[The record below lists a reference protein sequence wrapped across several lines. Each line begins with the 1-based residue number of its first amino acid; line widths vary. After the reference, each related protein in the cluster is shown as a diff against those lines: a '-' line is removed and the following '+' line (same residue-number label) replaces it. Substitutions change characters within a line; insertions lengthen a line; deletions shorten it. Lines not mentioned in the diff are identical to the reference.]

1 MLRMENL
8 ATWKLVITG
17 EKYLGG
23 KFCWICVIIWLKYK
37 DSYLLD
43 QNIFNKSVS
52 STWFLFELCQ
62 GLILYFLGLMCICS
76 FGIYCINDCYDS
88 FYGLVIVFTKIE
100 YHFMRIVWCN
110 IHEVIHYSFFFADT
124 FIALFFYRV

>member
-17 EKYLGG
+17 EKYFGG

-62 GLILYFLGLMCICS
+62 GLILYFI
-76 FGIYCINDCYDS
+76 F
-88 FYGLVIVFTKIE
+88 LV
-100 YHFMRIVWCN
+100 
-110 IHEVIHYSFFFADT
+110 
-124 FIALFFYRV
+124 